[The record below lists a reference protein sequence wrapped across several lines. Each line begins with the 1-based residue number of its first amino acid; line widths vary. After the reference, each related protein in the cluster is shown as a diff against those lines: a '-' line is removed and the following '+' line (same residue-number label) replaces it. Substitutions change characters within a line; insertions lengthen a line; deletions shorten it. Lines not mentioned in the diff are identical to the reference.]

1 MIDLAKI
8 QYRVVVMDE
17 SKNQYNIK
25 EYIENLGWEENYGG
39 LPVEDNQAGV
49 PGRSIRNRRCFPGR
63 GSSTR
68 VRGNVESG

>member
-1 MIDLAKI
+1 MIDLTKI

-25 EYIENLGWEENYGG
+25 EYIENLGWEEIQR
-39 LPVEDNQAGV
+39 LSVEDNQAGM
-49 PGRSIRNRRCFPGR
+49 PGRSIRNRWCFPGR